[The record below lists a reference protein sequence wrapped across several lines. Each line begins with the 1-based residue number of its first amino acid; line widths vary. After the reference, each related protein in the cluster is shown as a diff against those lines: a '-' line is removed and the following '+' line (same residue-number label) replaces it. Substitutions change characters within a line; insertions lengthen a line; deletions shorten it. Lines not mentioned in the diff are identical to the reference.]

1 MSDPT
6 AIRGAPRWGVR
17 GTDVARLLAAWAV
30 SALALAVA
38 AWLLKGLSFDSWW
51 PILAG
56 SALTG
61 ALGLVVRPVL
71 VAVVARVGWLA
82 VALAALFGQALI
94 MLAALS
100 VVPGVRFDSFWTVFA
115 AAWLAAMVGTAITW
129 LLSAGTDE
137 GFAASLLHRAT
148 SGSGTETGQPAGVV
162 FVQLDGVSYPV
173 LSWALQAGL
182 MPVVRG
188 WVEAGT
194 HAAHEWIVQ
203 MPCTTPA
210 SQQAILHGTAAG
222 VPAFRWY
229 DRELGRVLVANRP
242 ADAAVIE
249 KRASTGR
256 GLLADG
262 GVSISNIFTGD
273 APRAALTMSRVEV
286 TRGARP
292 TRAAVA
298 RYLVR
303 PDGLARSLARTIGE
317 VVRERF
323 QGARQHRLGIRPRI
337 HRSWTFAAMRAV
349 SNGLLRDLNTAL
361 VVEEMQRGTPSIY
374 VDYVDYDEVAHHAG
388 ATRLE
393 SLATLTSLDRVLGT
407 IAMAATSVPR
417 HYHVVVLSDHGQSQG
432 EPFASRYGVDL
443 AGICAELA
451 QASVTGVEQSVEG
464 WGRVGTLADDL
475 AATQGATERL
485 ARSVA
490 GRVEAHLET
499 EAETGTEF
507 VVLGSGNL
515 GLVFVPGPVRML
527 REELEERWPL
537 LLSGLAAHPGVAFV
551 SVLSRTGPVAIGA
564 DGTRDLVTG
573 EVDGDDPLQGFG
585 AHAAA
590 MLRDATLLP
599 EAPEVYVNSAVDPG
613 TDEVAAFEPLVGCHG
628 GLGGWQDRGFVLAPP
643 QLLTVEEPILGGVAL
658 HRLLVSVLESLG
670 HRGSL

>member
-1 MSDPT
+1 VSDPT
-6 AIRGAPRWGVR
+6 AIRAAPRWRVR

-38 AWLLKGLSFDSWW
+38 AWALDGLSFDSWW
-51 PILAG
+51 PVLAV

-61 ALGLVVRPVL
+61 ILGLVVRPLL
-71 VAVVARVGWLA
+71 VAVVARVGWFA
-82 VALAALFGQALI
+82 VALGALFGQALI

-100 VVPGVRFDSFWTVFA
+100 VAPGVHFDSFWTVVA

-137 GFAASLLHRAT
+137 GFAAALLH
-148 SGSGTETGQPAGVV
+148 QPGRRSAADAVQPDGLV
-162 FVQLDGVSYPV
+162 FVQLDGVSFPV
-173 LSWALQAGL
+173 LNWALQAGL

-188 WVEAGT
+188 WMEAGT
-194 HAAHEWIVQ
+194 HAVHEWIVQ
-203 MPCTTPA
+203 LPCTTPA
-210 SQQAILHGTAAG
+210 SQQAILHGTTAG

-229 DRELGRVLVANRP
+229 DRELGRLLVANRP

-249 KRASTGR
+249 KRASSGR

-298 RYLVR
+298 RYVVR
-303 PDGLARSLARTIGE
+303 PDGLARSLTRTIGE

-323 QGARQHRLGIRPRI
+323 QAARQHRLGIRPRI
-337 HRSWTFAAMRAV
+337 RRTWTFAGMRAV

-407 IAMAATSVPR
+407 IAMGAASTPR
-417 HYHVVVLSDHGQSQG
+417 RYHLVVLSDHGQSQG

-443 AGICAELA
+443 AGVCAELA
-451 QASVTGVEQSVEG
+451 QASVTGVQDSVEG
-464 WGRVGTLADDL
+464 WGRVGTLAEDL
-475 AATQGATERL
+475 AANKGATERM

-490 GRVEAHLET
+490 GRVEAHLEPDE
-499 EAETGTEF
+499 EAGTDF

-515 GLVFVPGPVRML
+515 GLVFVPGPVRMT
-527 REELEERWPL
+527 REELDERWPL
-537 LLSGLAAHPGVAFV
+537 LLPGLAAHPGVGFV
-551 SVLSRTGPVAIGA
+551 SVLSRSGPVAIGA
-564 DGTRDLVTG
+564 SGHRDLLTG
-573 EVDGDDPLQGFG
+573 EVTGQDPLRGFG
-585 AHAAA
+585 DHAAG

-599 EAPEVYVNSAVDPG
+599 EAPDVYVNSMVDPG

-643 QLLTVEEPILGGVAL
+643 ALLTPEEPIVGGVAL
-658 HRLLVSVLESLG
+658 HLLLVKALESLG
-670 HRGSL
+670 HRGDL